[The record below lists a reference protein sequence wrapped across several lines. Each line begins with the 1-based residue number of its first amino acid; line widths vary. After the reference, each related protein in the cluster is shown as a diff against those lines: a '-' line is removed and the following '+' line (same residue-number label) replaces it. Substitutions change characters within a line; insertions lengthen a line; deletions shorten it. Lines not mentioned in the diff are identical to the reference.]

1 MTSRV
6 HFEEEKRLVNDDIL
20 QMGIRVEEDLRKA
33 LEAFRTQNPAL
44 AEEVKASDPVVND
57 FQFRIEDRC
66 ARLIATQQP
75 VAQDLRILVSSMKL
89 ADELERIGDHC
100 VHLAKAA
107 IKLEREPYIKP
118 LSHIERMAEIG
129 CAMVRSCVDAFL
141 NLDAAK
147 ARETAARDDEID
159 KNHKALVADLLDYLR
174 EHPDKALQGTKII
187 QTSGFLE
194 RLGDHVT
201 NICETVV
208 YCVEG
213 QHVELNE

>member
-6 HFEEEKRLVNDDIL
+6 HFEEEKRLVNQDIL
-20 QMGIRVEEDLRKA
+20 QMGIGVEEDLRKA
-33 LEAFRTQNPAL
+33 LEAFRTQNKAL
-44 AEEVKASDPVVND
+44 AQEVKANDAVIND
-57 FQFRIEDRC
+57 FQLRIEDRC
-66 ARLIATQQP
+66 ARLLATQQP
-75 VAQDLRILVSSMKL
+75 VAQDLRILVSSMKV
-89 ADELERIGDHC
+89 ADELERIGDHA

-107 IKLEREPYIKP
+107 IKLEKEPYIKP
-118 LSHIERMAEIG
+118 LSFIEKMAETG
-129 CAMVRSCVDAFL
+129 CSMIRSGVDSFV

-147 ARETAARDDEID
+147 ARETAAMDDVID

-174 EHPDKALQGTKII
+174 EHPGKAQQGTKII

-213 QHVELNE
+213 RHVELNE